1 MKEAS
6 GGTYVRYI
14 GNRASNDLVWKDV
27 KVDAAGEYV
36 LAFDYAAPED
46 RAFDLSIDGGAAMR
60 VATPGTAGK
69 IGTVKVT
76 VPLAA
81 GMHTIRLFN
90 ATAWMPDLDRL
101 TLRPCRGR

>member
-6 GGTYVRYI
+6 GGVYVRYL
-14 GNRASNDLVWKDV
+14 GNRASNDLVWKGV
-27 KVDAAGEYV
+27 KVDVAGEYV
-36 LAFDYAAPED
+36 LVFDYAAPED
-46 RAFDLSIDGGAAMR
+46 RAFDLLIDGGAAKR

-81 GMHTIRLFN
+81 GVHAIRLFN
-90 ATAWMPDLDRL
+90 ATAWMPDLDRM
-101 TLRPCRGR
+101 TLRAR